1 VGAWDAIH
9 SGIARREPAEARRIG
24 RLSPAAMSVEW
35 RLLRFSDIGAAHELN
50 RIAGWNQTEL
60 DWAGYLEF
68 EPNGCLA
75 AVMEGQLAGTATAIR
90 YSSALGWIGMVLVHP
105 RFRRLGLGTQL
116 LEHSIRYLT
125 EKGTRSIRLDATPM
139 GRPVYLP
146 LGFKDEH
153 EITRLEGPGPRMWV
167 GLEAAASG
175 GGPAHLAP
183 MDLDPVADLDAEAF
197 GVRRPEV
204 LRSLSRRN
212 PELCFVAKD
221 AQGITGYLIARDGRE
236 AVQVGPGV
244 ATEPLVAAR
253 LLSALLGATAGRR
266 VFLDV
271 PTSHLSAL
279 GTAEARAFKVQRAF
293 TRMVLGDAAPL
304 GRPEWILAT
313 SGAEKG

>member
-1 VGAWDAIH
+1 M
-9 SGIARREPAEARRIG
+9 
-24 RLSPAAMSVEW
+24 AAEW
-35 RLLRFSDIGAAHELN
+35 RLLRPSDIGAAQELN

-68 EPNGCLA
+68 EPNGCFA
-75 AVMEGQLAGTATAIR
+75 VVMEGRLAGTATAIR

-116 LEHSIRYLT
+116 LERSIRYLS
-125 EKGTRSIRLDATPM
+125 EKGTQSIRLDATPM

-153 EITRLEGPGPRMWV
+153 EITRLEGPGLGRQV
-167 GLEAAASG
+167 GLEGTAIG
-175 GGPAHLAP
+175 GTPVHLAS
-183 MDLDPVADLDAEAF
+183 MDLDRVAGLDAEAF

-212 PELCFVAKD
+212 PELCFVVKD
-221 AQGITGYLIARDGRE
+221 AERINGYLIARNGRE

-244 ATEPLVAAR
+244 ATEARVAAS
-253 LLSALLGATAGRR
+253 LLSALLAATAGRR
-266 VFLDV
+266 VFLDM
-271 PTSHLSAL
+271 PTSHLSAP
-279 GTAEARAFKVQRAF
+279 GMVGDFKVQRTF
-293 TRMVLGDAAPL
+293 TRMVLGEAAPL
-304 GRPEWILAT
+304 GKPAWILAT